1 MAVINLYAEL
11 LLNIRQLTILVTLP
25 TTSNDTTRVEL
36 SPDQRSLSIFHDG
49 KYTAV
54 NLPCKAASSS
64 VTMASASN
72 IKELSFRLPITHDN
86 RAEGYNG
93 VNNSGHF
100 IWPASALSS
109 TTKIACRCCKNVV
122 VKRGITSW
130 KDLPSENWAE
140 MMDFWHCHKPHVKED
155 GLGADSTSKGY
166 AASNVCIPKPGIGF
180 VDDLHL
186 LLASNDCVG
195 LEVSHRYSS
204 YKMLHFACLV

>member
-36 SPDQRSLSIFHDG
+36 SPDRRSLLTFHDG
-49 KYTAV
+49 KHTAV
-54 NLPCKAASSS
+54 DLPCQAASSS
-64 VTMASASN
+64 VTTASASK

-86 RAEGYNG
+86 RAEGGNG
-93 VNNSGHF
+93 VNNSGQC

-109 TTKIACRCCKNVV
+109 RTRIACRYCKNVV
-122 VKRGITSW
+122 VKDGITSW
-130 KDLPSENWAE
+130 KDLPSEHWAE

-166 AASNVCIPKPGIGF
+166 AASNGCIPKPGIGF
-180 VDDLHL
+180 VDDLHF
-186 LLASNDCVG
+186 LLASSDCVG

-204 YKMLHFACLV
+204 YRMLHFVCLV